1 LISTTLWRQ
10 LKPADFESLALEH
23 VRDVYPNCLWRCTS
37 LTNDGGKDAVGEF
50 RDLREEISEIYWME
64 AKHHPA
70 SRSMGKY
77 TLDTHLVSAFFSRT
91 VKRLHVVTS
100 AKLTDNFIHRADLFS
115 KEHGFVFAYSDDKA
129 VEAWLSLRH
138 DIVHRFFGS
147 GSAKVLAALEEP
159 NGSGRAIF
167 ARALLIADNDSV
179 SSSALPALHLLP
191 GKKFRLVVS
200 VSVASVIPREM
211 TPLRLVWDVPPQ
223 RASLM
228 ADRQSSSPEGIVFD
242 PAKSPIISIPF
253 RLLTFNNSPLPAP
266 SIRSADGTEIASLTL
281 QGTPE
286 LPRLTSPFVGGIAR
300 HELLRLK
307 RVLRDEVSLGRPRL
321 IVCRGRAG
329 SGKTRLAEELRDD
342 AQLLAFTVR
351 SMELS
356 STASAQEDRWRLLF
370 RWLLGLAQN
379 PFDLPEEEIIKK
391 RLARLDLGRDEQAK
405 LEKAL
410 TSFLTYG
417 AYSEDLFNLQLP
429 TGRRFAEAIR
439 IFLSISFGE
448 RVLLHIDDAH
458 HLSRRQLQPLVLLRH
473 IIETSD
479 SLSFCL
485 ILTARNDETV
495 RDNSFAHFVGGLEL
509 AQFPGFDF
517 IDLPDMTVDDAKE
530 LVVTTLRWPEL
541 LAEESKT
548 LGLIVERTGT
558 NPFFLMQ
565 TLDHLAVDRGTVAFG
580 HGDLYFLIDIPAFKR
595 ALRQLPNRIRDILA
609 QRFAGLLQ
617 RGERQLLRALAATA
631 IIGRHAP
638 RRLVNRALRQPL
650 STREVGRLLTLGY
663 LADASAQ
670 SFELAHDLL
679 VEALRERPEA
689 QQVASHLAS
698 SIRKKEIRGL
708 TEEQKGAIYYA
719 AGRRYYE
726 ESWQVTRHLV
736 ESRARRQE
744 YQSLPP
750 LFERLERIAAV
761 SRTIMFDAKLSWLAA
776 IVDQHCGSTYAALQ
790 RFLKIKEDAEKV
802 LPQNPERYI
811 DSLIEIGNQHL
822 LRAEATPALQ
832 NISEALEILNDS
844 ALQLSAKD
852 RSGLETLA
860 HNRYGAV
867 LHLLERHEEALE
879 HFKIALAKAD
889 GTGHHYLRS
898 HTHWNIASLLRFS
911 DPDVSQHHLQTA
923 RGIWNEK
930 LDGRDRLGILIECS
944 EAYVECSAH
953 NTHLSRAR
961 LRAIAAQA
969 SEKGY
974 MFQACNALLCFASC
988 ALKAEQWLEAH
999 QVLLRA
1005 LDQTVSTEDLRSRI
1019 FVTHYMSIC
1028 AHMLGAEVDYRDWAW
1043 QAASSLTDG
1052 AFNRTILLR
1061 CLQHN
1066 ENVPKAR
1073 SEEVQGH
1080 YAVRAGDLLWYPYER
1095 A

>member
-1 LISTTLWRQ
+1 LISTSLWRQ

-23 VRDVYPNCLWRCTS
+23 VRDVYPNCTWRSTS
-37 LTNDGGKDAVGEF
+37 LTKDGGKDAVGKS
-50 RDLREEISEIYWME
+50 RDLRQEIAEIYWME

-77 TLDTHLVSAFFSRT
+77 TLDTHLVSAFLSRT

-100 AKLTDNFIHRADLFS
+100 GSLSDHFIHRADLFS
-115 KEHGFVFAYSDDKA
+115 KEHGFVFAYSDDEA
-129 VEAWLSLRH
+129 VEAWLASRH
-138 DIVHRFFGS
+138 DIVQGYFGS
-147 GSAKVLAALEEP
+147 SSPKVLAAIEERH
-159 NGSGRAIF
+159 GSRRSVF
-167 ARALLIADNDSV
+167 ARALLIADNDNV
-179 SSSALPALHLLP
+179 STSSLPALHLLP

-200 VSVASVIPREM
+200 VSVSSAIPKEM
-211 TPLRLVWDVPPQ
+211 VPLRLVWEVPPQ
-223 RASLM
+223 RVSLM
-228 ADRQSSSPEGIVFD
+228 KDLNSSLQDAVVFD
-242 PAKSPIISIPF
+242 PSKSPIISIPF
-253 RLLTFNNSPLPAP
+253 RLLTFSSHTLPAP
-266 SIRSADGTEIASLTL
+266 RIHSADGTEIISLTL
-281 QGTPE
+281 AGTPE
-286 LPRLTSPFVGGIAR
+286 LPRLTSPFVGAIAR

-307 RVLRDEVSLGRPRL
+307 RVLRDDVSLGRPRL

-342 AQLLAFTVR
+342 AQLLGFTVR
-351 SMELS
+351 SVELS

-379 PFDLPEEEIIKK
+379 PFDLPEEIIRK
-391 RLARLDLGRDEQAK
+391 RLARLDLGSHEQSK

-417 AYSEDLFNLQLP
+417 AYSEELFDLQRP
-429 TGRRFAEAIR
+429 TGRRLAEAIR
-439 IFLSISFGE
+439 VFLSANFGE

-458 HLSRRQLQPLVLLRH
+458 HLSRHQLLPLALLRH

-509 AQFPGFDF
+509 TQFPGFDF
-517 IDLPDMTVDDAKE
+517 IDLPDMTADDAKE

-541 LAEESKT
+541 LAQDSKT
-548 LGLIVERTGT
+548 LELIIQRAGT
-558 NPFFLMQ
+558 NPFFLTQ

-595 ALRQLPNRIRDILA
+595 ALRELPSRIRDILA
-609 QRFAGLLQ
+609 QRFKGLLQ
-617 RGERQLLRALAATA
+617 HGQRRLLRALAATA

-638 RRLVNRALRQPL
+638 RRLVSRSLRKPL
-650 STREVGRLLTLGY
+650 SAPEVGRLLTLGY

-670 SFELAHDLL
+670 SLELAHDLL

-689 QQVASHLAS
+689 QQMASSLAS
-698 SIRKKEIRGL
+698 SIQKKAIRGL
-708 TEEQKGAIYYA
+708 TEEQRASIYYV
-719 AGRRYYE
+719 AGQRYYH
-726 ESWQVTRHLV
+726 ESWKLTRHLV

-750 LFERLERIAAV
+750 LFERLERIASA
-761 SRTIMFDAKLSWLAA
+761 SRTSLFDSKLAWLAA

-790 RFLKIKEDAEKV
+790 RFLKIKEAAESA

-811 DSLIEIGNQHL
+811 DALIEIGNQHL

-832 NISEALEILNDS
+832 NISQALEILNDS
-844 ALQLSAKD
+844 ALHLSGKD

-879 HFKIALAKAD
+879 YFKLALAKAD

-911 DPDVSQHHLQTA
+911 DPNVSQHHLQTA
-923 RGIWNEK
+923 RSIWNEK
-930 LDGRDRLGILIECS
+930 LRQRDRLGILIECS
-944 EAYVECSAH
+944 EAYVECNAH

-961 LRAIAAQA
+961 LRAIAAHA

-974 MFQACNALLCFASC
+974 LFQACNALLCFASC
-988 ALKAEQWLEAH
+988 ALKAEQWLEARE
-999 QVLLRA
+999 VLLRA
-1005 LDQTVSTEDLRSRI
+1005 LDLTVTTEDLRSRI
-1019 FVTHYMSIC
+1019 FVTHYMSVS
-1028 AHMLGAEVDYRDWAW
+1028 AHMLGAEVECRDWAW
-1043 QAASSLTDG
+1043 QAISGLRDSAFSNSL
-1052 AFNRTILLR
+1052 LLR

-1066 ENVPKAR
+1066 ENATNVR
-1073 SEEVQGH
+1073 SAEAQSQ
-1080 YAVRAGDLLWYPYER
+1080 YVRPAGDLLWYPYER